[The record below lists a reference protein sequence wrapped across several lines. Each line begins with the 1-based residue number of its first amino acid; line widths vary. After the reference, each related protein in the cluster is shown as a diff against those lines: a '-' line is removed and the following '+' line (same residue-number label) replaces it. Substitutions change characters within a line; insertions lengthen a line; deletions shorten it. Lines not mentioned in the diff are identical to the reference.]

1 MFKNIFIVTGPI
13 NSGKTTRL
21 MEWCKNRNDVYGIL
35 TPKINGKRVFVD
47 VATGDQF
54 EMEAQE
60 NEENVLSI
68 GKYIFSVAG
77 FDRAKNILRNATNR
91 KNGWLIIDEVGPLE
105 LKGEGFNA
113 ELKELLVSMED
124 SLRVIIVVRESLV
137 EQVITYFKIAET
149 YEMFSFMSE

>member
-35 TPKINGKRVFVD
+35 TPKINGKRVFMD

-60 NEENVLSI
+60 NEENVSTPAP
-68 GKYIFSVAG
+68 GTVFQGY
-77 FDRAKNILRNATNR
+77 DRNR
-91 KNGWLIIDEVGPLE
+91 GSHGN
-105 LKGEGFNA
+105 
-113 ELKELLVSMED
+113 
-124 SLRVIIVVRESLV
+124 
-137 EQVITYFKIAET
+137 
-149 YEMFSFMSE
+149 

>member
-1 MFKNIFIVTGPI
+1 MPKNTLIVTGPI

-21 MEWCKNRNDVYGIL
+21 MDWCKNRNDVYGIL

-105 LKGEGFNA
+105 LKGEGFGE
-113 ELKELLVSMED
+113 ELKELLNSIDD
-124 SLRVIIVVRESLV
+124 SFKVIIVVRESLV

>member
-1 MFKNIFIVTGPI
+1 MFKNIFIETGPI

-35 TPKINGKRVFVD
+35 TPKINGKRIFVD
-47 VATGDQF
+47 VATGEQF
-54 EMEAQE
+54 EMEALE
-60 NEENVLSI
+60 HEENVLCI
-68 GKYIFSVAG
+68 GKYIFSVSG
-77 FDRAKNILRNATNR
+77 FDHAKEILKNASVK
-91 KNGWLIIDEVGPLE
+91 KNAFLIIDEVGPLE

-137 EQVITYFKIAET
+137 EQVVTYFKIAET
-149 YEMFSFMSE
+149 FEMFSFMPE

>member
-1 MFKNIFIVTGPI
+1 MFKNIFIETGPI

-35 TPKINGKRVFVD
+35 TPKINGKRIFVD
-47 VATGDQF
+47 VATGEQF

-68 GKYIFSVAG
+68 GKYIFSVDG
-77 FDRAKNILRNATNR
+77 FVRAKNIVRKATNR

-137 EQVITYFKIAET
+137 EQVVTYFKIAET
-149 YEMFSFMSE
+149 FEMFSFMPE